1 MMKFIKNIA
10 LLAFNLIDCYYHQKK
25 IASFLIKKK
34 LTVNIFF
41 DIGSHMGTYTD
52 FINRIYPDCKS
63 FLFEPQSKI
72 FKKISEKYF
81 TNNNIQ
87 VFNLAVSDTEKKKNL
102 YLNMHDLTST
112 LSNFNEQSSYLSLK
126 AKLYGTD
133 IKSMSHGT
141 ELVQTITLKKFI
153 IDNKLNKIDLIKID
167 TEGHEFNVLKGLG
180 EKIDIINN
188 VLIEFHH
195 RKLFLGYEPNE
206 IHEFLIN
213 NGFRLIKTFKFPFC
227 WTDRFYSR
235 I

>member
-1 MMKFIKNIA
+1 MKFIKNIA

-188 VLIEFHH
+188 VCKELNVNHILLRENIIF
-195 RKLFLGYEPNE
+195 YNW
-206 IHEFLIN
+206 I
-213 NGFRLIKTFKFPFC
+213 IK
-227 WTDRFYSR
+227 
-235 I
+235 II